1 MVTMDAKTAGGRN
14 KRTVARSFNKTNR
27 TNRGLSPLDT
37 ISIPRLS
44 PISYTHTHPKATE
57 A

>member
-1 MVTMDAKTAGGRN
+1 MDAKTAGGRN